1 MGLRESTRV
10 NLVEHMSASDHL
22 NELQFYVQRGVPIKG
37 SRDASGVGIHWS
49 ASPKIA
55 SMFATSHPIDPW
67 SDPHYKTGFT
77 NRRWIQGHIL
87 KASIPL
93 SSVET
98 DTKTLNNV
106 GNTGAFPGEKEV
118 TAKKGATVLLHS
130 RTTLTANDS
139 NQVVR
144 KRTRTYKKPRE
155 MKA

>member
-1 MGLRESTRV
+1 
-10 NLVEHMSASDHL
+10 MSASDHL
-22 NELQFYVQRGVPIKG
+22 SELQFDVYRGMPVK
-37 SRDASGVGIHWS
+37 SKESSEVGIHWS

-55 SMFATSHPIDPW
+55 SMFATSHPINPG
-67 SDPHYKTGFT
+67 SDPHYQTGFT

-98 DTKTLNNV
+98 DTKTLNTV

-118 TAKKGATVLLHS
+118 TAKRGAAVFLHS
-130 RTTLTANDS
+130 KTTLTANDS
-139 NQVVR
+139 NQVIR